1 MAPRIFALDINGTPT
16 LCFSATDAHEAI
28 GMCSLAEFRADLMT
42 LSSGGK
48 AICEDGS
55 VLAVRAASDEESAV
69 FGRAAVQAGAADGP
83 LFSFLVTIDE
93 HAIEISK
100 S

>member
-28 GMCSLAEFRADLMT
+28 GICGLAEFRADLMT

-48 AICEDGS
+48 TICEDGS
-55 VLAVRAASDEESAV
+55 ALAVRTASVDECAAFERASA
-69 FGRAAVQAGAADGP
+69 QATAMDGP
-83 LFSFLVTIDE
+83 LFTFLVAIDG
-93 HAIEISK
+93 
-100 S
+100 

>member
-28 GMCSLAEFRADLMT
+28 GICGLAEFRADLMT

-48 AICEDGS
+48 AICDEGAA
-55 VLAVRAASDEESAV
+55 LAVRIASEAEIAV
-69 FGRAAVQAGAADGP
+69 FDRAKTTEADAP
-83 LFSFLVTIDE
+83 VFAFLITVDGQTAE
-93 HAIEISK
+93 TSK
-100 S
+100 T